1 MQRIKMNIM
10 YGREKEKKRLSELV
24 QSGEAE
30 FVAVYGRRRVGK
42 TYLIREFFE
51 DKFCFYV
58 SGVLNGKT
66 NEQKAVFKR
75 ALEQYGLPQSRA
87 TEWMDLFFELET
99 LLEDKVREAKVC
111 VIFIDELPS
120 FDTHK
125 SRFLPAFDHFW
136 NAWASRF
143 KNVKLIVCGSATSW
157 MINKLINAHGGLHN
171 RLTAQMYLEPFTLK
185 EVKDYLIGRGFTW
198 SNQNI
203 VEAYMA
209 FGGVP
214 FYLSLLHHDESFAM
228 AIDRLYFDKK
238 ASLSEEFDRLFAS
251 LFRSPEPY
259 IEIIKVLAECKKG
272 LSRDE
277 IAKRTHI
284 QSGGR
289 LSNLLEDL
297 VNCDFIRQYKIRTHT
312 GISDKDSFYALCDM
326 FSLFHLHFQK
336 KQSSNPHFWQQHLGE
351 VLINSWQGLAFEQV
365 VMQHIAQVKQ
375 ALGINGIAIEYY
387 AWRSKTTTPR
397 SQIDLILDR
406 ADHILNICEIKY
418 AQDTYLLNKDEMRRL
433 RLRRQNFVIETGTK
447 QGIMLTMITPYG
459 LVHNEQFYDIQS
471 ELTLDDL
478 FK

>member
-1 MQRIKMNIM
+1 M
-10 YGREKEKKRLSELV
+10 YGRDKEKKRLTELM

-30 FVAVYGRRRVGK
+30 FIALYGRRRVGK

-75 ALEQYGLPQSRA
+75 ALEQYGLPQSSA

-99 LLEDKVREAKVC
+99 LLEEKVRENKLC
-111 VIFIDELPS
+111 VIFIDELPC

-136 NAWASRF
+136 NAWASRY
-143 KNVKLIVCGSATSW
+143 KNIKLIVCGSATSW
-157 MINKLINAHGGLHN
+157 MIKKLINAHGGLHN
-171 RLTAQMYLEPFTLK
+171 RLTEQMYLEPFTLN
-185 EVKDYLIGRGFTW
+185 EVKGYLSGRGFTW

-214 FYLSLLHHDESFAM
+214 FYLTLLRRDESFAM
-228 AIDRLYFDKK
+228 AIDRLYFAKK
-238 ASLSEEFDRLFAS
+238 APLSEEFDRLFAS

-259 IEIIKVLAECKKG
+259 IEIIKVLAECKDG

-277 IAKRTHI
+277 IAKRTNI
-284 QSGGR
+284 PSGGR
-289 LSNLLEDL
+289 LSDLLDDL
-297 VNCDFIRQYKIRTHT
+297 IHCDFIRRYKVRTHS
-312 GISDKDSFYALCDM
+312 GISDKDSFYALSDM
-326 FSLFHLHFQK
+326 FSLFHLHFHK
-336 KQSSNPHFWQQHLGE
+336 KQSSNPNFWKQHLGE
-351 VLINSWQGLAFEQV
+351 PLINTWQGLAFEQV
-365 VMQHIAQVKQ
+365 VMQHIEQVKQ
-375 ALGINGIAIEYY
+375 ALGISGMAVEYY

-406 ADHILNICEIKY
+406 ADRLVNLCEIKY
-418 AQDTYLLNKDEMRRL
+418 AQDQYLLSKDEMQRL
-433 RLRRQNFVIETGTK
+433 RLRRQNFVIETGSK
-447 QGIMLTMITPYG
+447 QGILLTMITPYG
-459 LVHNEQFYDIQS
+459 LIENEQYYDIQAQ
-471 ELTLDDL
+471 LTMDDL